1 MLTRRSPW
9 LLVLLAATGLA
20 TCPAPLRAGE
30 AAVPA
35 APKFSRHVVP
45 LFSRLGCN
53 AGACHGAVKGQN
65 GFRLTL
71 FGADPGLDHVR
82 VVREFGG
89 RRLNFRDPDASLLLL
104 KGTGQVPHEGGK
116 RLD

>member
-30 AAVPA
+30 AAVP
-35 APKFSRHVVP
+35 PDPLFSRHVVP

-65 GFRLTL
+65 GFRLSL
-71 FGADPGLDHVR
+71 FGADPAADHDR
-82 VVREFGG
+82 RRREANG
-89 RRLNFRDPDASLLLL
+89 RRLNHFSPEASLLLM
-104 KGTGQVPHEGGK
+104 KATGEAAHEGGK
-116 RLD
+116 RM